1 MDTKYKDS
9 LFYLINSCSKYFNML
24 FEQFFKELNLG
35 LSSTEH
41 LALKVISETKDCSQ
55 RDLAKIILKDRA
67 NTGKLANN
75 LENKGLI
82 KIELKTKNNRPV
94 KIMTITKKGQKLC
107 NKVMDLIEP
116 IVQKIHNEISD
127 EVLKE
132 TIETIK
138 NFRKIV
144 ENTVKVNI

>member
-1 MDTKYKDS
+1 
-9 LFYLINSCSKYFNML
+9 ML

>member
-9 LFYLINSCSKYFNML
+9 LFYLINSCSKYFNIL
-24 FEQFFKELNLG
+24 FDQFFKELNLG